1 MGLSLGE
8 VENCNTLRLDREAQC
23 PFSGVCASRDRH
35 EERLREHPEIGS
47 AVLMMEYAS
56 RALNEKVALY
66 GERSLYQQLSEGVA
80 RNDELLT
87 RFERSLDEAPFALYE
102 VRRLYLSGRTKD
114 CKTWHGKRYS
124 SPRWWCRTKRSTAC
138 RCHHRA
144 GESTPW
150 CAGSD
155 PRCRGEQVKG
165 QAWRSVRTVWEGSRF
180 DAEMTLLR
188 WGRAAG
194 ARIRAGENSVIRRAH
209 YLEAEDGYPSANAYL
224 VAAPAGVEDKQRIAK
239 KPDAGFEAKWT
250 QVTGLTGTRWE
261 PIRPLVASERDRSSG
276 LVPVR
281 SFGGGK
287 GQRASHVEL
296 TA

>member
-1 MGLSLGE
+1 M
-8 VENCNTLRLDREAQC
+8 
-23 PFSGVCASRDRH
+23 
-35 EERLREHPEIGS
+35 
-47 AVLMMEYAS
+47 
-56 RALNEKVALY
+56 
-66 GERSLYQQLSEGVA
+66 
-80 RNDELLT
+80 
-87 RFERSLDEAPFALYE
+87 
-102 VRRLYLSGRTKD
+102 
-114 CKTWHGKRYS
+114 
-124 SPRWWCRTKRSTAC
+124 
-138 RCHHRA
+138 
-144 GESTPW
+144 
-150 CAGSD
+150 
-155 PRCRGEQVKG
+155 
-165 QAWRSVRTVWEGSRF
+165 RTVWEGSRF

-209 YLEAEDGYPSANAYL
+209 YLEAGDGYPSANGYL